1 VPPVITDEAFAKG
14 KIQELLKQYC
24 DALEAMDPAAVQRV
38 YPSAPMDA
46 LKIQL
51 NTSKYKSVQCK
62 FGDPMFVSLDTS
74 AGTAKLQAE
83 LKRVYEH
90 TILTKPETVE
100 LIAVMTLFRSDLR
113 SPWLIGTMTYKPK

>member
-1 VPPVITDEAFAKG
+1 
-14 KIQELLKQYC
+14 
-24 DALEAMDPAAVQRV
+24 MDPAAVQRV